1 MRRFDEKALRALA
14 WAPDGDTTDWLLG
27 AEDGVDFLRQNA
39 MRDEIVI
46 FSCAGATYMHGVL
59 APTAQVTPA
68 DHDDLL
74 SAYVTPED
82 SWCIQRAWGG
92 GEGHRIYLEPPLSHP
107 GSKSLVDGEK
117 LIFRRPF
124 HGITEQRVPL
134 ELSQKLVHSLG
145 VYWVEERRAYCR
157 LDERGDIEDVIR
169 VLWLNHTEAESSSVA
184 VTILAKDLATYM
196 ALAGL
201 SLVLNFDFTRT
212 NSDFLGWSKG
222 HQSRISTPDL
232 FYTVGRSANASYA
245 HGCMVV
251 RSKLTVDGLIQEWKD
266 SEDPGKKQYA
276 IFKIQDWKNN
286 RLIET
291 SCAPEFLSNYFEKE
305 RTEKPFE
312 ISPAFFRPE
321 VLMRFKSDP
330 EKFDLTD
337 RTIGCRNAWYLKTYD
352 ISESGQVHTYIGY
365 LAKLP
370 YDEQIYWQSFN
381 EWPKGPI
388 STRAFENDF
397 EGEFSNDYDPLHQ
410 IKHKIRQ
417 LDEKP
422 PAWWKPRRDALLDA
436 ARYPATDSVAEW
448 GDEILALDQVLV
460 EGFLFKPLQKL
471 AKDAGRKIDEQWRS
485 IRLLQELLEA
495 RGWSG
500 EEARAAIEPLIR
512 LHALRSILKGHGA
525 PAERTAEAKR
535 ARSEHRTLRAHFMA
549 LAGECD
555 RALVTVLRELGA
567 GIRQKSQ

>member
-1 MRRFDEKALRALA
+1 MA
-14 WAPDGDTTDWLLG
+14 WAPDGNAIDWLLG
-27 AEDGVDFLRQNA
+27 AEGGVEFLRQNA
-39 MRDEIVI
+39 VSDEIVI
-46 FSCAGATYMHGVL
+46 YASAGAVYMHGVL
-59 APTAQVTPA
+59 APTTQVTPA
-68 DHDDLL
+68 DQHDLL
-74 SAYVTPED
+74 SAFVTPED

-107 GSKSLVDGEK
+107 GCKSLVGGEK
-117 LIFRRPF
+117 LIFRRSF
-124 HGITEQRVPL
+124 HGVAEQRWPL

-145 VYWVEERRAYCR
+145 VYWVEERSAYCR
-157 LDERGDIEDVIR
+157 LNERGDIEDVIR
-169 VLWLNHTEAESSSVA
+169 VLWLYHAEADSSSVA
-184 VTILAKDLATYM
+184 VTILIKELATYM

-201 SLVLNFDFTRT
+201 SLVLKFDFTRT
-212 NSDFLGWSKG
+212 GSDFVGWSQD
-222 HQSRISTPDL
+222 HQDRISAPDL
-232 FYTVGRSANASYA
+232 FYSVGRSANASYA

-251 RSKLTVDGLIQEWKD
+251 RSKVTVEDLIQEWKD
-266 SEDPGKKQYA
+266 SEDPGKKKYA
-276 IFKIQDWKNN
+276 IFKVQDWKNN
-286 RLIET
+286 RLVET

-305 RTEKPFE
+305 RTAKPFE

-365 LAKLP
+365 LANLP

-388 STRAFENDF
+388 SKRAFENDF
-397 EGEFSNDYDPLHQ
+397 EGQFSTDYDPLNQ
-410 IKHKIRQ
+410 IKHKIRK
-417 LDEKP
+417 LDESP
-422 PAWWKPRRDALLDA
+422 PVWWKPRRDALLDA
-436 ARYPATDSVAEW
+436 VRYPATDSVSEW
-448 GDEILALDQVLV
+448 GDEILALDQALV

-471 AKDAGRKIDEQWRS
+471 AQDAERKIDNQWKS
-485 IRLLQELLEA
+485 IRLLQDFLEA
-495 RGWSG
+495 RGWSVV
-500 EEARAAIEPLIR
+500 EAKAALEPLSR

-535 ARSEHRTLRAHFMA
+535 ARTEHGTLRAHFIA

-555 RALVTVLRELGA
+555 RAFVTVLMELGA
-567 GIRQKSQ
+567 EIDPKSH